1 MAYAFVAAAMVFG
14 GVAAYF
20 VFAKAPAS
28 PQIIIVQ
35 QTPATAT
42 AQPEKVAVE
51 VGPIA
56 EALPSSQ
63 APRQTTGGPRKSFST
78 SQSPSD
84 TSGVASG
91 PPLAPGTPAQASA
104 GAGQLTQGEIAG
116 VVTAN
121 QPMVKRRCWQPALEA
136 RPLDAPT
143 NVRVM
148 ASMVIDASGNV
159 ESVNATGGE
168 KDFPGLSTCIA
179 SRIRSWKFPASGG
192 ATPVNVPFL
201 FAGQ

>member
-20 VFAKAPAS
+20 VFAKPTPP

-35 QTPATAT
+35 QTPTTAS

-56 EALPSSQ
+56 EVSPSAQ
-63 APRQTTGGPRKSFST
+63 APHQPAGSPRKAPT
-78 SQSPSD
+78 PVQSPSD
-84 TSGVASG
+84 TSGLANA
-91 PPLAPGTPAQASA
+91 PPAVSAPAQPNP
-104 GAGQLTQGEIAG
+104 GGQLTQGEIAG

-136 RPLDAPT
+136 RPMDGPT

-148 ASMVIDASGNV
+148 ASLVIDASGSV

-168 KDFPGLSTCIA
+168 KDFPGLSACIA
-179 SRIRSWKFPASGG
+179 SRIRSWKFPASGSS
-192 ATPVNVPFL
+192 TPVRVPFL
-201 FAGQ
+201 FAAQ